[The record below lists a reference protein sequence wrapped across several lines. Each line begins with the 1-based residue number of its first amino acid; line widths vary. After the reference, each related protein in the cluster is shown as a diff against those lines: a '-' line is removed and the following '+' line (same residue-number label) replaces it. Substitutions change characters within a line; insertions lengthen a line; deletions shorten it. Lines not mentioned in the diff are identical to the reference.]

1 MKLSTALRL
10 GRVSNLPTVTSN
22 VLAAIALAGGHP
34 SRPTLWTTCLALSL
48 MYVAGMWLNDAFD
61 RDLDRALR
69 PERPIPSGEVAAAT
83 VFDLGFV
90 MLGGGIVLVGVAA
103 FTTGAGWKPVLSVI
117 ALASLIIFYNAN
129 HKQNAMA
136 PVVMGLC
143 RAAVYTTAALLVR
156 PDLGM
161 PVVIGCALLLSY
173 LVGLTYAARQENL
186 ASFTNAWPLA
196 FLAIPF
202 IVEFPQEPAAWMLYV
217 GFALWTL
224 RSVFHI
230 LTRHIREGITGL
242 IAGISLLDALIIA
255 NHARD
260 DLMFP
265 AILAFCLTILFQRV
279 IPGT

>member
-1 MKLSTALRL
+1 VKLSTAMRL

-34 SRPTLWTTCLALSL
+34 SRGTMWAACLALSL

-61 RDLDRALR
+61 RDLDRVER
-69 PERPIPSGEVAAAT
+69 PERPIPSGEVSAAT

-103 FTTGAGWKPVLSVI
+103 FSTGAGWKPVLSVVG
-117 ALASLIIFYNAN
+117 LASLIIFYNAN

-156 PDLGM
+156 PDLCTG
-161 PVVIGCALLLSY
+161 VLVGCALLLSY
-173 LVGLTYAARQENL
+173 LIGLTYAARQENL
-186 ASFTNAWPLA
+186 ARFTNVWPLA

-202 IVEFPQEPAAWMLYV
+202 VIEFPQEPAAWAIYV
-217 GFALWTL
+217 GFAVWTI
-224 RSVFHI
+224 RCVVHI
-230 LTRHIREGITGL
+230 LSRNIRSGITGL
-242 IAGISLLDALIIA
+242 IAGISLLDALMIA
-255 NHARD
+255 NVARD
-260 DLMFP
+260 DLMLP
-265 AILAFCLTILFQRV
+265 TILAFCLTIVFQRV
-279 IPGT
+279 VPGT